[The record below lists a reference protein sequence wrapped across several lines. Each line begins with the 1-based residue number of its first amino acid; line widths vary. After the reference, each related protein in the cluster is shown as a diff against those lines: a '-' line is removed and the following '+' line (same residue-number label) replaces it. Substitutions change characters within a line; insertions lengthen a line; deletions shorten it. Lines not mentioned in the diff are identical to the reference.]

1 MVALLMVLLSS
12 VLVTT
17 VVLAHMPQWRPF
29 VTPTDIFG
37 GARVVALLGLVA
49 VPAVALLG
57 WLVARL
63 VLGRGT
69 WSTCAHR
76 CSSRWC

>member
-37 GARVVALLGLVA
+37 TFE
-49 VPAVALLG
+49 
-57 WLVARL
+57 WE
-63 VLGRGT
+63 
-69 WSTCAHR
+69 AHPGNDPVNPQI
-76 CSSRWC
+76 